1 MSSALLAKLK
11 VKPVPKPKLSIDV
24 VIPVAAKKEE
34 VAIKTVIVDKRAE
47 NLIDRQAI
55 LARIRDSQFKQP
67 KVSKPTEII
76 IKPPTV
82 VELDILKPK
91 QKAKKIKKK
100 IKLVQK
106 NDIEELPNQ
115 PLESKIGLEEE
126 EKKPDAVEDVENIEV
141 IQDGGPMV
149 IKLKKKRVE
158 KLKLVQEGPMSM
170 VIIGDTPLNERITPP
185 KPKVLIRSSDY
196 YLNNRQIFVNFISSL
211 FAPYKE
217 QLSNDKKTFSCE
229 SRKNKEISLLTHQKI
244 VRDYINLYTP
254 YRGLLLYHG
263 LGSGKTCS
271 SIAIAEGIKTSK
283 EIIIMTPASLR
294 RNYLE
299 QLKECGDSM
308 FKKNQY
314 WEFVNTRTNPEF
326 IEPLKNALSLS
337 EEYITRQGGAFLV
350 NMKKPSNFDD
360 LNPEQKFILENQLNE
375 MIRFKYKFI
384 NYNGLRKD
392 TLDALTINNTINPF
406 DNKVVIIDEAH
417 NFVSR
422 IVNKLSRGI
431 NLSTRLYEYLMNAQ
445 NVRIVLL
452 SGTPII
458 NYPNEIAIL
467 FNILRGKIK
476 TFTFKLNISSD
487 RKINQESI
495 EELFLK
501 KLNTRRLLD
510 YIQYKPT
517 NTTLVVTRNPFGYI
531 SSYNRGIYQGVN
543 LNEGGDMNDEEF
555 VRIVTKVLKDE
566 NIEVQKGPN
575 SVKVDYYK
583 ALPDTLDDFK
593 NYFINLQDNTLKN
606 MDLFK
611 KRILGLTSYFSDIE
625 ELMPKYLK
633 SRDFKVIRIP
643 MSSFQFGEYEKA
655 RSSERKQEDRNAR
668 KKKKSKRGPQGQDI
682 FEDATSTYRIFSRAF
697 CNFVFPTQIVRPM
710 PKDGET
716 LEDAAKKEADE
727 DILDNASNEERIQN
741 VDGRYDADDTNE
753 LEEEDRE
760 KKDDSYETRINQA
773 LEMLWRQRERFLTPD
788 ALETYSPKFLTILQ
802 NIENPE
808 HRGLNLIYSQ
818 FRTLEGIGIMKLVLM
833 ANGFAEFKI
842 RKNDAGI
849 WRIDINE
856 DDIGKPTFALY
867 TGTETYEEKEIV
879 RNIFNSEWKYVPSSL
894 VEQLERNSSNNFYG
908 EIIKVLMITSS
919 GAEGIDL
926 KNVRYVHLT
935 ESYWH
940 PVRLE
945 QVIGRA
951 RRICSHSNLPVELQ
965 TVEVFLYLMTFTPE
979 QINSEGS
986 RELRLKDVSKFDR
999 TTPITSDEALY
1010 ETSNIKAEI
1019 TKTIMK
1025 AVKESAIDC
1034 TLISKSKKENLQ
1046 CFSFTG
1052 ANPNAFSYS
1061 PALTEDQQDSETVV
1075 NRRFEKIKF
1084 VALTILG
1091 TKYAFDKITNNLYDF
1106 DSYDSGRPI
1115 LVGNLEIVNDA
1126 DTGERM
1132 YKINPI

>member
-24 VIPVAAKKEE
+24 VIPAAAKKEE
-34 VAIKTVIVDKRAE
+34 VAIKTVIVDKRGE
-47 NLIDRQAI
+47 NLIDREAI
-55 LARIRDSQFKQP
+55 LARIRVSQLKRP
-67 KVSKPTEII
+67 NVSKPTEII
-76 IKPPTV
+76 IEPSTA
-82 VELDILKPK
+82 VELDILKPEQKPK

-106 NDIEELPNQ
+106 NDIEELPTQ
-115 PLESKIGLEEE
+115 PLEE

-141 IQDGGPMV
+141 VQDGGPMV

-158 KLKLVQEGPMSM
+158 KLKIVQQGLLST
-170 VIIGDTPLNERITPP
+170 VIIGDTPLNERIAPH

-271 SIAIAEGIKTSK
+271 SIAIAEGMKSSK

-326 IEPLKNALSLS
+326 IEPLTNALSLS
-337 EEYITRQGGAFLV
+337 EEFIKRQGGAFLV
-350 NMKKPSNFDD
+350 NMKKRSNFDD

-406 DNKVVIIDEAH
+406 DDKVVIIDEAH

-487 RKINQESI
+487 RKINQESLQDI
-495 EELFLK
+495 FLK

-543 LNEGGDMNDEEF
+543 LNEAGDISDEEF
-555 VRIVTKVLKDE
+555 VRIITKVLKDE

-668 KKKKSKRGPQGQDI
+668 KRKKSKRGPQGQDI

-741 VDGRYDADDTNE
+741 VDGRYDADDANE

-760 KKDDSYETRINQA
+760 KKDDSYEARINQA

-894 VEQLERNSSNNFYG
+894 VEQLESISSNNFYG

-1046 CFSFTG
+1046 CFGFSG

-1061 PALTEDQQDSETVV
+1061 PALTEEQQDSETVV